1 MKQFSYKNTQIAYT
15 DQGKGS
21 TIFLLH
27 GFLENLSM
35 WHVIAPHLA
44 KKNRV
49 VCVDLLGHGQSSCLG
64 YVHTMEDQADMIH
77 ALMSHLRLR
86 KISLVGHSM
95 GGYIALAF
103 AELYPDH
110 VRKLVLINSSARP
123 DSAERQLNRDRAIKA
138 VKQNSDLFIQLAVSN
153 LFMPERLK
161 KHQVAVNQLIKDA
174 KKTPTQGVIAAL
186 EGMKIRPD
194 REVLLHFGPYP
205 KLLIAGEHDTI
216 IPISEVKSQVETT
229 DTKLVILECGHMAT
243 IEAEQDVIEKLTAFF
258 K

>member
-1 MKQFSYKNTQIAYT
+1 M
-15 DQGKGS
+15 
-21 TIFLLH
+21 
-27 GFLENLSM
+27 
-35 WHVIAPHLA
+35 
-44 KKNRV
+44 
-49 VCVDLLGHGQSSCLG
+49 
-64 YVHTMEDQADMIH
+64 
-77 ALMSHLRLR
+77 
-86 KISLVGHSM
+86 
-95 GGYIALAF
+95 
-103 AELYPDH
+103 
-110 VRKLVLINSSARP
+110 INSSARP

-153 LFMPERLK
+153 LFMSERLK

-205 KLLIAGEHDTI
+205 KLLIAGEHDSI
-216 IPISEVKSQVETT
+216 IPISEVKSQVETS
-229 DTKLVILECGHMAT
+229 DTKLIILDCGHMAT